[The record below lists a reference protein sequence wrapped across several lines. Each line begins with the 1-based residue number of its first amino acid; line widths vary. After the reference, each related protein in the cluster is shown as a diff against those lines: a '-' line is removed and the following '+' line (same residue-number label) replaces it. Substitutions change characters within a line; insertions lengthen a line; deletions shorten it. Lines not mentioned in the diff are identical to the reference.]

1 MRLANISR
9 VTVTI
14 ESTLLSQVDALVDSG
29 AAKSRSHSIDLLL
42 RRALAGSQLKKAL
55 ILAGGQRNRL
65 LSGSELKPLSSV
77 AGLPVLQRI
86 LVHLK
91 QYGIS
96 EAVVS
101 VGLMGEKIVSQLKN
115 GEELGT
121 RLSYVW
127 EDPSS
132 PVGSA
137 GCLKLA
143 QPYLPEPFLLSYSD
157 VLYDR
162 LDISDFYRFHKANGG
177 LCTIALANSPNTK
190 AFGVAQLSGA
200 KITDFSE
207 KPVES
212 ASNLINAGVAI
223 CEGSIFSFLPRKTPS
238 SFEHD
243 LLPALARKGKLFGYV
258 YSGPWFDVGK
268 PHGLQAART
277 YFSGK

>member
-1 MRLANISR
+1 
-9 VTVTI
+9 
-14 ESTLLSQVDALVDSG
+14 
-29 AAKSRSHSIDLLL
+29 
-42 RRALAGSQLKKAL
+42 
-55 ILAGGQRNRL
+55 
-65 LSGSELKPLSSV
+65 
-77 AGLPVLQRI
+77 
-86 LVHLK
+86 
-91 QYGIS
+91 
-96 EAVVS
+96 
-101 VGLMGEKIVSQLKN
+101 MGEKIVSRLKN
-115 GEELGT
+115 GEDLGT

-127 EDPSS
+127 EDPAS

-137 GCLKLA
+137 GCLRLA

-162 LDISDFYRFHKANGG
+162 LDLADFYRFHKANGG

-200 KITDFSE
+200 RITDFSE
-207 KPVES
+207 KPVDS
-212 ASNLINAGVAI
+212 PSNLINAGVAI
-223 CEGSIFSFLPRKTPS
+223 CEPSIYPFLPKKTPS

-268 PHGLQAART
+268 PHGLQAARS